1 MQTIFWRSRG
11 KIDWQRKS
19 ADGVSPATIQY
30 VCGSLSYSGMLLWN
44 IFENGVV
51 NMEQKSK
58 LAAGLLAIFLGYLGI
73 DQFYLGNTKM
83 GVIRIVVSLV
93 TCGVAGS
100 IWGIVTGIMILT
112 GSINTDAQGN
122 PLKD

>member
-1 MQTIFWRSRG
+1 
-11 KIDWQRKS
+11 
-19 ADGVSPATIQY
+19 
-30 VCGSLSYSGMLLWN
+30 
-44 IFENGVV
+44 
-51 NMEQKSK
+51 MEQKSK

-83 GVIRIVVSLV
+83 GVIRIVVSFV